1 MSDQEAES
9 WMWERARE
17 ILERAHKL
25 ERQFFELKRPRYLR
39 PTWEPPVDVF
49 VTEEELWIL
58 VALPGVEA
66 DKLEVLLDGEILI
79 VAGDRTLPPE
89 CRRAAVQRL
98 EIPHGRF
105 ERQIELPKGRFEIGV
120 RDLRDGCLVLSLK
133 KAV

>member
-1 MSDQEAES
+1 VSDQEAEA
-9 WMWERARE
+9 WMWERARG

-25 ERQFFELKRPRYLR
+25 ERQFFELRRSRYLR

-49 VTEEELWIL
+49 VTEDELWIL
-58 VALPGVEA
+58 VALPGVAPE
-66 DKLEVLLDGEILI
+66 KLEVLIDGGIL
-79 VAGDRTLPPE
+79 VVTGERALPPE

-105 ERQIELPKGRFEIGV
+105 ERQIELPAGRFEIGI
-120 RDLRDGCLVLSLK
+120 RDLRDGCLVLNLR